1 MRTWDCAKLPVKQ
14 SQVGDILARCV
25 GFRLRCPIV
34 SVEQAAKPP
43 AYQLLAEDLRSQITS
58 GRLRPGDR
66 LPTEPELCVKS
77 GVSRSTVREAL
88 RLLASQHLVVTTR
101 GVSGGSFVA
110 HPSPDQLADSFSM
123 GARLLMSTAQVAA
136 SDLFEVREWLEIPAA
151 ELAATR
157 HAPGHLAALEAS
169 LYQPPAGVWEQ
180 MDSGDAMIA
189 AQRFHT
195 AMAAAT
201 RNPLFELIGLPLY
214 NLANDRE
221 LGAVPP
227 AGFWAQVDAEHREII
242 RLVAA
247 RDAAGAAAI
256 TRTHLASL
264 RATYV
269 DQGPAG

>member
-1 MRTWDCAKLPVKQ
+1 VN
-14 SQVGDILARCV
+14 
-25 GFRLRCPIV
+25 
-34 SVEQAAKPP
+34 VEQAAKPP

-110 HPSPDQLADSFSM
+110 HPSADQLADSFSM
-123 GARLLMSTAQVAA
+123 GARLLLNTAQVAA

-151 ELAATR
+151 ELAARRRTPR
-157 HAPGHLAALEAS
+157 HLAMLEAALGPS
-169 LYQPPAGVWEQ
+169 STPSRHTDL
-180 MDSGDAMIA
+180 SDALTA

-195 AMAAAT
+195 AMAAAAG
-201 RNPLFELIGLPLY
+201 NSLFELVGRPLY

-221 LGAVPP
+221 LGAVAP
-227 AGFWAQVDAEHREII
+227 AGFWARVDAEHREIL
-242 RLVAA
+242 RRVAA
-247 RDAAGAAAI
+247 RDAAGAAAV
-256 TRTHLASL
+256 TRTHLAFL

-269 DQGPAG
+269 EEGPTGGARARV